1 MRVITEKGRIRS
13 LFTFQI
19 EEKDVKLKEAEK
31 VAAALGADEDEDESA
46 LFYND
51 LMPMMVSI

>member
-1 MRVITEKGRIRS
+1 M
-13 LFTFQI
+13 FTFQI